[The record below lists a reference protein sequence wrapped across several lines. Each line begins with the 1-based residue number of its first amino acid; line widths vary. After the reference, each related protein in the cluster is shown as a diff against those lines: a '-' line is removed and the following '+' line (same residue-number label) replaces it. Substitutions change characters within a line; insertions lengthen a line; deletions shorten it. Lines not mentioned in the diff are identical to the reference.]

1 MSQLWRGW
9 RSKYHAGRWTL
20 VGKNEGVEVATD
32 ESAVQRM
39 EEKEES
45 FLEYI
50 PALHNDSFQGR
61 SRFNIIVL
69 RSLLLLQGNY

>member
-1 MSQLWRGW
+1 M
-9 RSKYHAGRWTL
+9 
-20 VGKNEGVEVATD
+20 ATD

-50 PALHNDSFQGR
+50 PELHNDSFQGR